1 MGFNR
6 QLKIIISAIRITCIE
21 NMILEFRSCPE
32 RYDYLCISNES
43 SEEHPA
49 DVFSDAGVEDDDS
62 DLKH

>member
-6 QLKIIISAIRITCIE
+6 HLKIIISAIRITCIE

-32 RYDYLCISNES
+32 RYDYLWISNKS
-43 SEEHPA
+43 SEEHLA
-49 DVFSDAGVEDDDS
+49 DVFSDARVEDDDS

>member
-1 MGFNR
+1 
-6 QLKIIISAIRITCIE
+6 
-21 NMILEFRSCPE
+21 MILEFRSCPE
-32 RYDYLCISNES
+32 RYDYLWISNES